1 MTKPDL
7 FTLNCLVQS
16 GAAPTGNA
24 EPLSRVASSLVGQ
37 KSLGKAHVKIPS
49 LPDLEREVEV
59 RLSPGVPLSP
69 RVRAA
74 VLCVEDDKL

>member
-1 MTKPDL
+1 M
-7 FTLNCLVQS
+7 
-16 GAAPTGNA
+16 
-24 EPLSRVASSLVGQ
+24 GQ
-37 KSLGKAHVKIPS
+37 KSLGKAHVKIPG